1 MLVIGKKQQPR
12 KRHSRKH
19 KYHRYGSS
27 GLDTTLRARPDAHQ
41 TSVRLMAYTE
51 DGVEERENPSIEDIR
66 EFLEK
71 YTVTWIDVAGL
82 ADVERLQ
89 EFVDFFKLHR
99 LAMED
104 VLWSQ
109 QYAKTEEFDDHLF
122 VVIRMP
128 PDVENDD
135 INTDQLSLFC
145 GDKWVLSFQE
155 IQGDCLDD
163 LRLQIREGRGRM
175 RHLGPDFLMYSLLDS
190 TLDAYFP
197 LLESY
202 GEQMEVLEDR
212 ALLYPTPQL
221 VSQLY
226 DQRHKLLAVRR
237 ALWPVRDAVNHL
249 VRLPEPKI
257 SKETSFFLRDL
268 YDHAVQIIDLIESYR
283 DLAGN
288 LTDAYLSSVSNRMNS
303 IMKVLTIISTTF
315 MPLAFLT
322 GLYGMNFN
330 TSISRWNM
338 PELNWRYGYV
348 GVLAVMVL
356 ITAIQFYMFWRRGW
370 IGKQSNILE
379 GLTPVA
385 DMELARVMEEA
396 KKKGVALPAVPT
408 MKDELFLPPPS
419 GRKEPPPHPGGETP
433 DDDQKVTKD
442 QEMSPKK
449 ELGEVVKL
457 GG

>member
-1 MLVIGKKQQPR
+1 MMSKYPQPR
-12 KRHSRKH
+12 KRPRHRH

-27 GLDTTLRARPDAHQ
+27 RLETTLRSRSDAHE
-41 TSVRLMAYTE
+41 TSVRMMGYNE
-51 DGVEERENPSIEDIR
+51 VGVEEREDPSIEDIR
-66 EFLEK
+66 EFLGK

-82 ADVERLQ
+82 ADVDRLQ
-89 EFVDFFKLHR
+89 KFVDLFKLHR

-122 VVIRMP
+122 VVMRMP
-128 PDVENDD
+128 PDVENDNMD
-135 INTDQLSLFC
+135 TDQLSLFC

-163 LRLQIREGRGRM
+163 LRLQIRGGRGRM
-175 RHLGPDFLMYSLLDS
+175 RHLGPDFLMYTLLDS

-221 VSQLY
+221 VTQLY

-237 ALWPVRDAVNHL
+237 ALWPVRDAVNRL
-249 VRLPEPKI
+249 VRLPEDRI
-257 SKETSFFLRDL
+257 SRETSFFLRDL
-268 YDHAVQIIDLIESYR
+268 YDHAVQIIDLVESYR

-303 IMKVLTIISTTF
+303 IMKVLTIISTIF

-330 TSISRWNM
+330 TSVSSWNM

-348 GVLAVMVL
+348 AVLALMVG
-356 ITAIQFYMFWRRGW
+356 ITALQFYMFWRRGW
-370 IGKQSNILE
+370 IGRQSNLFE
-379 GLTPVA
+379 GVTPVA
-385 DMELARVMEEA
+385 DKDLAKVMEAA
-396 KKKGVALPAVPT
+396 KEKGVALPAVPT
-408 MKDELFLPPPS
+408 SQDALPPPPK
-419 GRKEPPPHPGGETP
+419 GMRKEVPAASGGKTDGE
-433 DDDQKVTKD
+433 KAV
-442 QEMSPKK
+442 KK
-449 ELGEVVKL
+449 
-457 GG
+457 